1 MKLFSN
7 IYVAITTLLISITVL
22 SFAIFNFQLSKVSD
36 NDTIKEIVI
45 NPGSIDQIAT
55 TLYENNLIK
64 DTLSFKIYVRLTKNN
79 SLKAATYNLS
89 ENMGVRKIVNIL
101 ASNKGINTNEISIT
115 LKEGINM
122 RTLASVIE
130 ESTNN
135 SSNDLYNTLKDKE
148 YLTNLINKYW
158 FLENTIL
165 DDKIYYSLEGYLYP
179 DTYYFAS
186 KDVKVQEII
195 EKVLD
200 EMEKKITPYKDK
212 IESHQMTF
220 HEILTLASIV
230 ELEGVTEEDRKNI
243 ASVFINRINSNMTLG
258 SDVTTY
264 YGAKINMGDR
274 DLYANEL
281 NSCNDYNTRCAT
293 FKGLP
298 ISPIANPTLESITA
312 VIEPVSTNY
321 YYFVADKNRKVY
333 FSQNINEHNNT
344 IYRLKTNGLWYEY

>member
-7 IYVAITTLLISITVL
+7 IYVAITTLLISIIVL

-45 NPGSIDQIAT
+45 NPGSVDQIAT

-79 SLKAATYNLS
+79 NLKAATYNLS
-89 ENMGVRKIVNIL
+89 ENMGVRKIVDIL

-135 SSNDLYNTLKDKE
+135 SSNDLYDILKDKE

-186 KDVKVQEII
+186 RDVTIEEIL
-195 EKVLD
+195 EKILN
-200 EMEKKITPYKDK
+200 ETEKKITPYKDQ
-212 IESHQMTF
+212 ILNNNMTF

-230 ELEGVTEEDRKNI
+230 ELEGITLDDRKNI
-243 ASVFINRINSNMTLG
+243 TSVFINRINSNMSLG

-264 YGAKINMGDR
+264 YGVKVDMGER
-274 DLYANEL
+274 DLYTEEL
-281 NSCNDYNTRCAT
+281 EACNNYNTRCIT

-298 ISPIANPTLESITA
+298 IAPISNPSLESIES
-312 VIEPVSTNY
+312 VISPINTNY
-321 YYFVADKNRKVY
+321 YYFVADKNKKIY
-333 FSQNINEHNNT
+333 FSETIEEHNNT
-344 IYRLKTNGLWYEY
+344 INRLKNNNLWFEY

>member
-1 MKLFSN
+1 MLTPSLSVTNKTDFF
-7 IYVAITTLLISITVL
+7 TLTSEALCC
-22 SFAIFNFQLSKVSD
+22 
-36 NDTIKEIVI
+36 
-45 NPGSIDQIAT
+45 
-55 TLYENNLIK
+55 
-64 DTLSFKIYVRLTKNN
+64 KITKNN
-79 SLKAATYNLS
+79 NLKAATYNLS
-89 ENMGVRKIVNIL
+89 ENMGVRKIVDIL

-135 SSNDLYNTLKDKE
+135 SSNDLYNILKDKE

-186 KDVKVQEII
+186 KDVKIQEII

-200 EMEKKITPYKDK
+200 EMEKKVTPYKDK
-212 IESHQMTF
+212 IENHQMTF

-274 DLYANEL
+274 DLYTEEL
-281 NSCNDYNTRCAT
+281 NACNDYNTRCAT

-333 FSQNINEHNNT
+333 FS
-344 IYRLKTNGLWYEY
+344 KTTNCVI